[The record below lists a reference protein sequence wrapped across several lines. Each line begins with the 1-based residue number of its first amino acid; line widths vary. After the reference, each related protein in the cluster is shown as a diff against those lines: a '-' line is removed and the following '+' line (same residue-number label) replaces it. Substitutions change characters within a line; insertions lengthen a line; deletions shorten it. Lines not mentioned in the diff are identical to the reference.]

1 MNVKYNLVFEKILG
15 YEGLENEVK
24 EFRLCN
30 NEINQDSIDFF
41 GLNGSY

>member
-1 MNVKYNLVFEKILG
+1 MNVRYNLVFEKILG

-30 NEINQDSIDFF
+30 NEIN
-41 GLNGSY
+41 